1 MPNQSTTEADK
12 LFRQFGN
19 QEQAL
24 RQIVGGIITQ
34 MQGQVDEATAEISKL
49 RAENEALRKE
59 QSAIPGTEA
68 AGLTAVLEAIRG
80 LTPMSSDPK
89 ADARVPDTFKEE
101 ATKVEPLLMAART
114 YFSLK
119 PRSCPDDRARIIW
132 VLQFF
137 VDRAEPWARGKL
149 ELFHNAERL
158 DPYPSYTAFEND
170 VRVTFSS
177 VSRSAE
183 ARNAVLSMQPRSR
196 ETLGEFLNRLLPEA
210 DASNLGDVALIHR
223 LRQCLPESV
232 QTPVIM
238 LKGGQEP
245 KEITE

>member
-1 MPNQSTTEADK
+1 MSHQPNAEADK

-24 RQIVGGIITQ
+24 RQILGGIITQ
-34 MQGQVDEATAEISKL
+34 MQGQVDEANAEINKL
-49 RAENEALRKE
+49 RIENEALRKE
-59 QSAIPGTEA
+59 QSTTPRTDSTDLA
-68 AGLTAVLEAIRG
+68 AVLETIRG
-80 LTPMSSDPK
+80 LSPPSSDPK
-89 ADARVPDTFKEE
+89 IDARVPDTFKGE
-101 ATKVEPLLMAART
+101 ANKVEPLLMAART

-119 PRSCPDDRARIIW
+119 LKSCPDDRARIIW

-137 VDRAEPWARGKL
+137 VDRAEPWAHGKL
-149 ELFHNAERL
+149 EFFHDAERL
-158 DPYPSYTAFEND
+158 DLYPSYTAFEND

-232 QTPVIM
+232 QTQVIM